1 MADYY
6 RPWVGPDTGVVRA
19 VGILRRARVET
30 MIRTEGIDH
39 VALAVRDVRASA
51 AWYQDVL
58 GLERRHEAVW
68 GDFPAVVGLG
78 GTSVAL
84 FPLEGAP
91 RPRPS
96 RDTVAMRH
104 LAFRVGR
111 VNLESAKAELRE
123 RGIDFTEQDHGIS
136 RSIYFLD
143 PDGHQL
149 ELTTYEL

>member
-1 MADYY
+1 M
-6 RPWVGPDTGVVRA
+6 
-19 VGILRRARVET
+19 L
-30 MIRTEGIDH
+30 RTEGIDH

-51 AWYQDVL
+51 TWYQDVL

-78 GTSVAL
+78 GTAVAL
-84 FPLEGAP
+84 FPLEGSP
-91 RPRPS
+91 RPRPG

-104 LAFRVGR
+104 LAFRVDR
-111 VNLESAKAELRE
+111 ANLESAKVELHE
-123 RGIDFTEQDHGIS
+123 RGIAFTEQDHGIS

-149 ELTTYEL
+149 